1 MWESG
6 LSRRCPLQTYSLRP
20 RQSSDATGRFVA
32 ASVIS
37 LPSAK
42 GERSLILLRL
52 LSGPRPLRWAAR
64 RDNGEWEGV
73 SDRDGQPAVPTSN
86 L

>member
-1 MWESG
+1 MWESK
-6 LSRRCPLQTYSLRP
+6 LSRRCPIQTYSLRP

-32 ASVIS
+32 ASVTS

-64 RDNGEWEGV
+64 RNNGKWEGV
-73 SDRDGQPAVPTSN
+73 SDRGGQPAVPTSN